1 MLYMPHEQRVAMI
14 LGLALLAF
22 FALARYVFAHVSRVF
37 ALPRGYRWPFYGLV
51 FVAIASAILPRFFAP
66 QVGGLAPFL
75 GTFAAVVVLGL
86 LLSAILLLPYELAR
100 LLFLVGKRVRR
111 GKASGAQAPAQ
122 SEVGSPRSTGAP
134 SDPAR
139 RAFVQQAAV
148 GGAVSVGLGAT
159 LYGTLLGRHDYQLE
173 TVPIKLA
180 RLPRTLDGFRIVQL
194 SDLHVGTF
202 VSDYEFRRGLELVRR
217 AKPDLIVLTGDLI
230 DHDLRYLPALGR
242 FARALATEAPL
253 YGVVGNHDHYTGVER
268 VERTVTQA
276 GGHMLV
282 NRHVRIGQGKDS
294 FVLAGLDDV
303 FGNGVRGPHLTQTFA
318 DAPPDLARVLLSHN
332 PGYYP
337 TSHAFAD
344 LTLSGHTHGGQIT
357 LFINPAKI
365 VLRHGL
371 VRGHYYRAESQL
383 YVNRGFGTA
392 GPPTR
397 VGSPPEITSLVLTSA

>member
-1 MLYMPHEQRVAMI
+1 MLFGMPHEQRVALI

-22 FALARYVFAHVSRVF
+22 LALANYVFGRVSRAF
-37 ALPRGYRWPFYGLV
+37 SLSPRFRRPFYGLLGLT
-51 FVAIASAILPRFFAP
+51 ALAAILPRFFAP
-66 QVGGLAPFL
+66 QVGAAAPFL

-86 LLSAILLLPYELAR
+86 LLSALLLLPYELGS
-100 LLFLVGKRVRR
+100 LLAKMVRR
-111 GKASGAQAPAQ
+111 AKRSEAEAS
-122 SEVGSPRSTGAP
+122 VDAP
-134 SDPAR
+134 SNPAR

-159 LYGTLLGRHDYQLE
+159 LYGTLVGRHDYQLE

-194 SDLHVGTF
+194 SDLHVGNF
-202 VSDYEFRRGLELVRR
+202 VAEYEFKRGLELVAR
-217 AKPDLIVLTGDLI
+217 AKPDLVVLTGDLI
-230 DHDLRYLPALGR
+230 DHDIRFLPVLGR
-242 FARALATEAPL
+242 FARSLSELAPL
-253 YGVVGNHDHYTGVER
+253 YAVVGNHDHYVGADAVA
-268 VERTVTQA
+268 RTITQA
-276 GGHMLV
+276 GGSFLS
-282 NRHVRIGQGKDS
+282 NRHVQVGRGKDS

-303 FGNGVRGPHLTQTFA
+303 VGDPDLDRTFA
-318 DAPPDLARVLLSHN
+318 GASPDLARVLLSHN
-332 PGYYP
+332 PGYFP

-357 LFINPAKI
+357 LFINPAEI

-371 VRGHYYRAESQL
+371 VRGHYYRGESQL

-397 VGSPPEITSLVLTSA
+397 VGSPPEVTSLVLSRG